1 MATVQQ
7 DNVVIELATPVPY
20 PVKVDGTADIN
31 GGDLV
36 YFDTSAK
43 VVKSLD
49 NSTTHAAACAG
60 LAKNGS
66 YIQPYSTKE
75 YFNQIP
81 VLQKG
86 IVSLNTTAA
95 ETYSEGD
102 PVYYGGDAQT
112 ITNVDPGGATLL
124 GYVKL
129 GSGQSTLTGASG
141 VKVNVLLRVNYP
153 TADFA

>member
-7 DNVVIELATPVPY
+7 DNVVIELATPIPY
-20 PVKVDGTADIN
+20 PIKTDGTADIN

-43 VVKSLD
+43 VVKSLG
-49 NSTTHAAACAG
+49 NSTTQAALLAG

-66 YIQPYSTKE
+66 FIQPYSSAK

-95 ETYSEGD
+95 ETYAEGD

-129 GSGQSTLTGASG
+129 GQGITSLTGASG

>member
-1 MATVQQ
+1 MSTTQQ
-7 DNVVIELATPVPY
+7 DNVVVELSTPIPY
-20 PVKVDGTADIN
+20 PVKVDGTADVN

-49 NSTTHAAACAG
+49 NATTHAAALAG

-66 YIQPYSTKE
+66 FIQPYSAKE

-81 VLQKG
+81 VLVKG
-86 IVSLNTTAA
+86 IVSLFTTAA

-102 PVYYGGDAQT
+102 AVYYGGDAQT
-112 ITNVDPGGATLL
+112 ITNVDPGGGTIV

-129 GSGQSTLTGASG
+129 GSGLTSLTGASG
-141 VKVNVLLRVNYP
+141 VKVNVLLAPHFP